1 VPGFAIAWSLWLSG
15 SRLCPIRTLGESVLT
30 VTTWQWVFERTVG
43 VLFLV
48 CCTFSAAIAQDFSDD
63 PELLIEEIEQVKAK
77 ADTFMVSSAD
87 ALATEAGLDILRAGG
102 TAVDAAIAVQMVL
115 GLVEPQ
121 SSGIGGGAF
130 LVHYDAEAQS
140 LETYDGREWAP
151 KAATPNLFLKADG
164 KFMGWGQAF
173 ASGRSTGVPGVL
185 RMLELAHQDH
195 GRLPWADLFQS
206 AIELADN
213 GFLVSNRLAETIA
226 RMKGSLSRSP
236 DTASYFF
243 ETDGVSLAKG
253 HLLKNKDY
261 ADTLRL
267 LAADG
272 ADAFYSGAIAD
283 AIRDRIGQAIAS
295 SDMADYAG
303 ITRQDLEE
311 YRAVKREPVCG
322 AYRIYQVCGMGPPS
336 SGGVTVLQI
345 LTQLEPFDI
354 GTMGPKSPMAVHLFA
369 EASRRAFADRNL
381 YLADPDQVEM
391 PLPGML
397 DRSYLFDRAATISL
411 NRVTAQ
417 EVEAGTP
424 DWSGLPRAENLG
436 QEGRD
441 TTHFSIID
449 RDGNVVSM
457 TSSVETVFGSRL
469 MTKGFILNNQ
479 LTDFSF
485 FPEKDGKPIA
495 NAPNSRKRPRSS
507 MSPSIVFNSDGDVR
521 MVIGS
526 PGGSNIIGF
535 VAKTIVAHL
544 DWGLNIQEAIDY
556 PHIINR
562 NGVTTLEQK
571 EPLLSFE
578 SKLQDM
584 GHEIRYGRIASGLH
598 GIAVMEDGLYGG
610 ADPRREG
617 LAAGD

>member
-1 VPGFAIAWSLWLSG
+1 
-15 SRLCPIRTLGESVLT
+15 
-30 VTTWQWVFERTVG
+30 
-43 VLFLV
+43 
-48 CCTFSAAIAQDFSDD
+48 
-63 PELLIEEIEQVKAK
+63 
-77 ADTFMVSSAD
+77 MVSSAD
-87 ALATEAGLDILRAGG
+87 ALATNAGVEILRSGG
-102 TAVDAAIAVQMVL
+102 SAVDAAIAVQLVL

-130 LVHYDAEAQS
+130 LVHYDADTKT

-151 KAATPNLFLKADG
+151 KAATPELFLTEQG

-185 RMLELAHQDH
+185 RMLEIAHNDH
-195 GRLPWADLFQS
+195 GRLAWSALFQD
-206 AIELADN
+206 AIRLAED
-213 GFLVSNRLAETIA
+213 GFPVSNRLAETIA

-236 DTASYFF
+236 DTAAYFF
-243 ETDGVSLAKG
+243 DSEGTSLSKG
-253 HLLKNKDY
+253 HLLQNKDY
-261 ADTLRL
+261 AQTLRI
-267 LAADG
+267 LANDG
-272 ADAFYSGAIAD
+272 ADAFYSGVIAD
-283 AIRDRIGQAIAS
+283 AIRERVAQAIAA
-295 SDMADYAG
+295 SDMPDYVG
-303 ITRQDLEE
+303 ISQDDLAA
-311 YRAVKREPVCG
+311 YRAIKRDPVCG
-322 AYRIYQVCGMGPPS
+322 AYRAYQVCGMGPPS

-354 GTMGPKSPMAVHLFA
+354 GTMGAQSPMAVHLFA

-397 DRSYLFDRAATISL
+397 DRSYLFERAATISL

-417 EVEAGTP
+417 EAEAGTP
-424 DWSGLPRAENLG
+424 DWPGAPRAKNLG

-449 RDGNVVSM
+449 KDGNVVSL

-469 MTKGFILNNQ
+469 MAKGFILNNQ

-507 MSPSIVFNSDGDVR
+507 MSPSIVFNADGDVR

-526 PGGSNIIGF
+526 PGGPNIIGF
-535 VAKTIVAHL
+535 VAKTIMAHL

-578 SKLQDM
+578 AQLKDM

-598 GIAVMEDGLYGG
+598 GIAVMDDSLYGG

-617 LAAGD
+617 LAAGE

>member
-1 VPGFAIAWSLWLSG
+1 MFHPAF
-15 SRLCPIRTLGESVLT
+15 
-30 VTTWQWVFERTVG
+30 
-43 VLFLV
+43 
-48 CCTFSAAIAQDFSDD
+48 AQDLSDD
-63 PELLIEEIEQVKAK
+63 PELLIEEIQQVKVK

-87 ALATEAGLDILRAGG
+87 ALATEAGVDILRAGG
-102 TAVDAAIAVQMVL
+102 SAVDAAIAVQMVL

-130 LVHYDAEAQS
+130 LVHYDAATKTV
-140 LETYDGREWAP
+140 ETYDGREWAP
-151 KAATPNLFLKADG
+151 KAASPNLFLKADG

-185 RMLELAHQDH
+185 RMLDMAHQDH
-195 GRLPWADLFQS
+195 GNLPWSELFRA
-206 AIELADN
+206 AIQLADD
-213 GFLVSNRLAETIA
+213 GFPVSNRLAETIG

-243 ETDGVSLAKG
+243 DSDGVSLAKG
-253 HLLKNKDY
+253 SLLKNKDY

-272 ADAFYSGAIAD
+272 ADAFYAGEIAD
-283 AIRDRIGQAIAS
+283 AIRDRLAQAVAS
-295 SDMADYAG
+295 SDMSDYAG
-303 ITRQDLEE
+303 MTGQDLAE

-322 AYRIYQVCGMGPPS
+322 AYRAYQVCGMGPPS
-336 SGGVTVLQI
+336 SGGITVLQI
-345 LTQLEPFDI
+345 LTQLEPFDM
-354 GTMGPKSPMAVHLFA
+354 GTMGPNSPMAVHLFA
-369 EASRRAFADRNL
+369 EASRRAFADRDL

-397 DRSYLFDRAATISL
+397 DRAYLFDRAATISL
-411 NRVTAQ
+411 NRVVAQ
-417 EVEAGTP
+417 EVDAGTP
-424 DWSGLPRAENLG
+424 DWPASPRAENLG

-449 RDGNVVSM
+449 KDGNVVSL

-469 MTKGFILNNQ
+469 MTKGFLLNNQ

-495 NAPNSRKRPRSS
+495 NAPDSRKRPRSS
-507 MSPSIVFNSDGDVR
+507 MSPTIIFDRGGDVR

-526 PGGSNIIGF
+526 PGGPNIIGF
-535 VAKTIVAHL
+535 VAKTVVAHL
-544 DWGLNIQEAIDY
+544 DWGLNIQDAIDY

-578 SKLQDM
+578 STLKEK

-598 GIAVMEDGLYGG
+598 GIAVMDDGLYGG